1 MPHSRNVHR
10 YEPPPIFKD
19 LMKTLLEMN
28 KRMDTIQT
36 DLKLLQ
42 KIVAY
47 EKEYE
52 IIFNDNDQMELD
64 MDKPVI

>member
-1 MPHSRNVHR
+1 MPQSRKIYK

-28 KRMDTIQT
+28 SRMDTIQT

-52 IIFNDNDQMELD
+52 IILMIMIRWNWIWISL
-64 MDKPVI
+64 